1 MPLIQNGGNVQ
12 ETQFGR
18 EYYVERAEKNRQ
30 LAASAADPSI
40 RALHLR
46 YVAMYE
52 ALVED
57 MDEAL
62 A

>member
-1 MPLIQNGGNVQ
+1 MQ
-12 ETQFGR
+12 ETSFGR

-30 LAASAADPSI
+30 LAASAADPGI
-40 RALHLR
+40 QALHLR

-62 A
+62 ALG